1 MNTETNKSNSPP
13 MEEPLQNDKSFLKRK
28 VNYYNE
34 VFNTLSSKTK
44 KASMIVFGISMAG
57 ICTILILQAIY
68 GQANT
73 SLPIDEITLPND
85 IYMNAP
91 NTEKLTPI
99 GKMKGE
105 LDGKFEAFHVA
116 VDSEGQLFINRDPEY
131 SKDSLNK
138 SKGWEPTTRQ
148 QLETYEK
155 QLHFIPAQK
164 KGLKR

>member
-1 MNTETNKSNSPP
+1 MNTETNKSNSPL
-13 MEEPLQNDKSFLKRK
+13 MEGPLQNGKSFLKRK
-28 VNYYNE
+28 VNHCNE
-34 VFNTLSSKTK
+34 IFNTLSSKTK

-57 ICTILILQAIY
+57 ICSILILQAIY
-68 GQANT
+68 GQANAT
-73 SLPIDEITLPND
+73 LSIDEITLPND

-91 NTEKLTPI
+91 DNQKLTPI

-105 LDGKFEAFHVA
+105 MDGEFEAFHVA
-116 VDSEGQLFINRDPEY
+116 VDSEGQLFINRDPEF

-138 SKGWEPTTRQ
+138 SKGWEPITRQ

-155 QLHFIPAQK
+155 HLHFIPTQK

>member
-1 MNTETNKSNSPP
+1 

-28 VNYYNE
+28 VNYCNE

-57 ICTILILQAIY
+57 ICTVLILQAIY

-73 SLPIDEITLPND
+73 TLPVEKITLPND

-91 NTEKLTPI
+91 NAQQLTPI

-105 LDGKFEAFHVA
+105 LDGEFEAFHVA
-116 VDSEGQLFINRDPEY
+116 VDSEGQLFINRDPEF

-138 SKGWEPTTRQ
+138 SKGWEPITRQ
-148 QLETYEK
+148 QLESYEK
-155 QLHFIPAQK
+155 QLHFIPTQK

>member
-1 MNTETNKSNSPP
+1 MNTETNKSNSPL
-13 MEEPLQNDKSFLKRK
+13 MEEPLQNGKSFLKRK
-28 VNYYNE
+28 VNHCNE
-34 VFNTLSSKTK
+34 IFNTLSLKVKKT
-44 KASMIVFGISMAG
+44 SMIVFGISMAG
-57 ICTILILQAIY
+57 ICTVLILQAIY

-73 SLPIDEITLPND
+73 TLPVEKITLPND

-91 NTEKLTPI
+91 NAQELTPI

-105 LDGKFEAFHVA
+105 LDGEFEAFHVA
-116 VDSEGQLFINRDPEY
+116 VDSEGQLFTNRDPEF

-138 SKGWEPTTRQ
+138 SKGWEPITRQ

-155 QLHFIPAQK
+155 QLHFIPTQK

>member
-1 MNTETNKSNSPP
+1 METNKSNSPP
-13 MEEPLQNDKSFLKRK
+13 MEEPLQDSKSFLKRK
-28 VNYYNE
+28 VTYCNE
-34 VFNTLSSKTK
+34 VFNALSSKVK
-44 KASMIVFGISMAG
+44 KTSMIAFGISMAG

-68 GQANT
+68 GKASD
-73 SLPIDEITLPND
+73 SLRIDEITQPND
-85 IYMNAP
+85 IYMNTP

-105 LDGKFEAFHVA
+105 IDGEFEAFHVA
-116 VDSEGQLFINRDPEY
+116 VDYEGQLFINRDPEF

-138 SKGWEPTTRQ
+138 SKGWQPITRQ

-155 QLHFIPAQK
+155 QLHFIPTQK